1 MLEIIGVLL
10 LLAYTWFTCL
20 QWLQIRY
27 TNNLTAHALDGND
40 KALSQTTTKMQ
51 GQIDATKNLYKEAQK
66 QTGQAAILAANA
78 GTQAAE
84 AKVSAD
90 AATSAANTA
99 KDTLHISER
108 AYVAFA
114 APINEFQNGRIMIP
128 IENTGHV
135 PSGLVQVVQHEVT
148 FKMSPETAQ
157 HVPQSDFIESHWVAT
172 TLASVPPVSSGT
184 SVYDTIVT
192 LPKLV
197 QSDLNTGMQ
206 GFVVVL
212 VMTYNDGFP
221 GTPTQTWKFCE
232 NSSFLYETKRLDT
245 GVCDPD
251 VLLKTVIVSD
261 HYPDPDYQAK

>member
-1 MLEIIGVLL
+1 
-10 LLAYTWFTCL
+10 
-20 QWLQIRY
+20 
-27 TNNLTAHALDGND
+27 
-40 KALSQTTTKMQ
+40 
-51 GQIDATKNLYKEAQK
+51 
-66 QTGQAAILAANA
+66 
-78 GTQAAE
+78 
-84 AKVSAD
+84 
-90 AATSAANTA
+90 
-99 KDTLHISER
+99 
-108 AYVAFA
+108 
-114 APINEFQNGRIMIP
+114 MIP